1 MGTGNESKIL
11 VSTLVRARAA
21 VVEAAA
27 TPEQQRLIG
36 PILAEIDRGVGALD
50 PLHAASAPLTALD
63 GTVPVPEQDVEAM
76 RREVERL
83 RAMVRGERGLLEA
96 VLNHSPHGILVS
108 DPQGKL
114 TLQNRAAERIW
125 AGSATA
131 ENVEGW
137 GRYRAFHED
146 GRPYEPGDW
155 AMARALSNGEV
166 VDAEEVHFQ
175 RFDGTHGILLGS
187 AAPVYGPDGGIAG
200 AVSTFADI
208 TRFKHMERELRLRE
222 TWLSTTLRSIA
233 DGVIATDEE
242 GRIEFMNA
250 VAERLTGRSIQEAKG
265 RDIDEVLVAADDA
278 GAPVE
283 GLARRV
289 LREGSAVEI
298 SSSHLRRK
306 GGGEVAVDQSGAPLR
321 NDSGDVIGTVLV
333 LHDVTERLRAEARRR
348 FLGEASW
355 ILASSALDYEGTL
368 RSVAGLGV
376 PRVADWCLVDIAE
389 PDGSLVRAAV
399 THVDPARVSMASRL
413 EGIRKEP
420 AASPTPARV
429 LRGDTAA
436 YTGEVLAQ
444 LVEAAEGDPAY
455 ATLLERLPPDASI
468 CVPLRARD
476 RVLGAM
482 TFICAESS
490 RTFGPDDAALARQ
503 IGNSA
508 ALAIDNA
515 RLYREA
521 QRVNRVKDEFLATLS
536 HELRT
541 PLNAILGWARLLRMG
556 KLDDAARSRAIE
568 TIERNALS
576 QAQLIEDLLDVSRI
590 ISGKFR
596 VDVRTVDMPSVT
608 EAAIDAVRLAA
619 EAKTIAIAAEIDEVP
634 QLAGDPTRLQQVVW
648 NLLSNAIKF
657 TPKGGRVEV
666 KLACVDSHVE
676 LSVADNGQGIRADFL
691 PYVFDR
697 FRQAD
702 GTTTRAH
709 SGLGLGLAIVRHL
722 VELHGGSVRAHSDG
736 EGKGALFAVRLPVA
750 AVRPKLMDESRD
762 ADPRMGDG
770 ELPLGGLR
778 VLVVDDEVD
787 ARELVAA
794 VLTEGGA
801 RVTAV
806 SSVNEAIEVIEQNRP
821 DVLVSDIGMPSEDGY
836 SLIRRLR
843 AMEKQVGRIPAAALT
858 AYASVQDRT
867 RALLAG
873 YSSHLPKPIEP
884 AELTAVVANLAGR
897 PARG

>member
-1 MGTGNESKIL
+1 M
-11 VSTLVRARAA
+11 VSTLVRARSSVAGAA
-21 VVEAAA
+21 RA
-27 TPEQQRLIG
+27 PEQQRLIG
-36 PILAEIDRGVGALD
+36 PILAEIDRGIAALD
-50 PLHAASAPLTALD
+50 PLHTASAPLTSLD
-63 GTVPVPEQDVEAM
+63 NTVPAPEQDVEAL

-83 RAMVRGERGLLEA
+83 RALVRSDRGLLET
-96 VLNHSPHGILVS
+96 VLNYSPHGILVS
-108 DPQGKL
+108 DPQGKI

-125 AGSATA
+125 AGSATT

-137 GRYRAFHED
+137 GQYRAFHDD
-146 GRPYEPGDW
+146 GRPYDPGDW
-155 AMARALSNGEV
+155 AMARALSNGGV

-187 AAPVYGPDGGIAG
+187 AAPVYAPDGSISG

-208 TRFKHMERELRLRE
+208 TRFKQLERDLRLRE
-222 TWLSTTLRSIA
+222 AWLSTTLRSIA
-233 DGVIATDEE
+233 DGVIATDDT
-242 GRIEFMNA
+242 GRVEFMNA
-250 VAERLTGRSIQEAKG
+250 VAERLTGASMQEAKG
-265 RDIDEVLVAADDA
+265 RNIEDLLLVVDEQSRARVDDLARLVLRDGTAAELSNALLLRKDGEVTIDE
-278 GAPVE
+278 
-283 GLARRV
+283 
-289 LREGSAVEI
+289 SA
-298 SSSHLRRK
+298 
-306 GGGEVAVDQSGAPLR
+306 APLR
-321 NDSGDVIGTVLV
+321 NEAGDVLGVVLV
-333 LHDVTERLRAEARRR
+333 LRDVTERRRAEARRH
-348 FLGEASW
+348 FIGEASW
-355 ILASSALDYEGTL
+355 RLASSALDYDGTL
-368 RSVAGLGV
+368 TSVAGLGV

-389 PDGSLVRAAV
+389 ADGSLVRAAV
-399 THVDPARVSMASRL
+399 AHVDPARAVMAGRL
-413 EGIRKEP
+413 ELQRQP
-420 AASPTPARV
+420 ASTCCGQAIARV
-429 LRGDTAA
+429 IRGDSSGYTA
-436 YTGEVLAQ
+436 EVIGHMM
-444 LVEAAEGDPAY
+444 AATSDDRAY
-455 ATLLERLPPDASI
+455 ATILGALRDEAAI

-482 TFICAESS
+482 TFVCAESG
-490 RTFGPDDAALARQ
+490 RTFGPEDAALAQ
-503 IGNSA
+503 QLASSA

-556 KLDDAARSRAIE
+556 KLDEAARGRALE
-568 TIERNALS
+568 TIERNAEA

-596 VDVRTVDMPSVT
+596 VDVRTVDMPAVT

-619 EAKTIAIAAEIDEVP
+619 EAKAIAIVAQIDPVP
-634 QLAGDPTRLQQVVW
+634 LLAGDPTRLQQVVW

-657 TPKGGRVEV
+657 TSKGGRVHV
-666 KLACVDSHVE
+666 KLACVESHVE
-676 LSVADNGQGIRADFL
+676 LEIVDNGQGIRADFL

-709 SGLGLGLAIVRHL
+709 AGLGLGLAIVRHL

-736 EGKGALFAVRLPVA
+736 EGHGAVFSVRLPVA
-750 AVRPKLMDESRD
+750 AVRPKPEGESKHESVLDD
-762 ADPRMGDG
+762 AGI
-770 ELPLGGLR
+770 LPLRGLR

-794 VLTEGGA
+794 VLTESGA
-801 RVTAV
+801 EVTAV
-806 SSVNEAIEVIEQNRP
+806 GSVPEALEMVQISRP
-821 DVLVSDIGMPSEDGY
+821 DVLVSDIGMPAEDGY
-836 SLIRRLR
+836 SLIRKVR
-843 AMEKQVGRIPAAALT
+843 AMEKSLGRIPAAALT